1 MRHNYIKISKMKD
14 KGFKIITFKTTEGD
28 NIYPVTVNEKEKFK
42 KAIVRLKTQFPKF
55 KNAKINNALLKGND
69 LMKEENRQSQIKD
82 LGIND
87 DDIIVIWF
95 TQQNI

>member
-1 MRHNYIKISKMKD
+1 MKD

-28 NIYPVTVNEKEKFK
+28 NIYPVTVNEKEKFEEV
-42 KAIVRLKTQFPKF
+42 IVKLKTQYPKF
-55 KNAKINNALLKGND
+55 RNAKINIAFWRGTN
-69 LMKEENRQSQIKD
+69 LMKEDYRQSQVKD